1 MMRNPSRAMT
11 MLQRI
16 FDTLLG
22 ELSDDDLDHVL
33 LAVQLERARRRNL
46 RRRNPELINE
56 A

>member
-1 MMRNPSRAMT
+1 MARTNPAMG

-22 ELSDDDLDHVL
+22 ELSEEDLDHLL
-33 LAVQLERARRRNL
+33 LAIQLERARRRQA
-46 RRRNPELINE
+46 RRTNPEVINL